1 MENLLHLKS
10 KSLFKD
16 LESFLTL
23 FLIQGKGGDLSD
35 SEWTVENIL
44 AEIGDNKK
52 HNSEDLTSKTGPWV
66 MFDRSH
72 VRVVQEEEM
81 QRNGR
86 EYNIKKKS

>member
-23 FLIQGKGGDLSD
+23 FLIQGKGGDLSV

-52 HNSEDLTSKTGPWV
+52 HISD
-66 MFDRSH
+66 FQDRSMGD
-72 VRVVQEEEM
+72 VWQESREGSPGGRNAEEWERV
-81 QRNGR
+81 
-86 EYNIKKKS
+86 

>member
-52 HNSEDLTSKTGPWV
+52 HNSEGQVTGAWV

-72 VRVVQEEEM
+72 VRAVQEEEM

-86 EYNIKKKS
+86 EYNNIKKKS

>member
-1 MENLLHLKS
+1 M
-10 KSLFKD
+10 
-16 LESFLTL
+16 
-23 FLIQGKGGDLSD
+23 
-35 SEWTVENIL
+35 ENIL